1 MRTILAVCFANTCRS
16 PVIESMLRAQLG
28 NAGFEIASVG
38 LMGGS
43 GEIPDT
49 LRQVL
54 EDRNIGLS
62 LPVGKVANT
71 KNYLE
76 ADLIVFADRGLLR
89 EAVVR
94 NPSLWEKSYT
104 LKEFARLAY
113 LNPPAPQAE
122 TFSEWISEV
131 GAHRTKL
138 GLSGSDAFD
147 DVADPGLRGNRED
160 FMVMC
165 DTISDSV
172 AKISDQLLIWSS
184 K

>member
-16 PVIESMLRAQLG
+16 PVMESMLRAQLG
-28 NAGFEIASVG
+28 SAGFEITSVG

-43 GEIPDT
+43 GEIPDPM
-49 LRQVL
+49 REVL
-54 EDRNIGLS
+54 EERSIDLS
-62 LPVGKVANT
+62 LPIGKVAST
-71 KNYLE
+71 KNYQE

-122 TFSEWISEV
+122 TFTEWISGV
-131 GAHRTKL
+131 GAHRTKQE
-138 GLSGSDAFD
+138 LSGPNIFD
-147 DVADPGLRGNRED
+147 DIVDPGLRGCRED
-160 FMVMC
+160 FIVMC
-165 DTISDSV
+165 DTISESV
-172 AKISDQLLIWSS
+172 EKITDQLLIWSS
-184 K
+184 R